1 MAHSSF
7 GGGWPSCNRSRIVTL
22 VRSDGLRIPLH
33 QDLIDLVQICLDVTE
48 ALGYDVKSGQTWGYA
63 CRPIAGTNKPSNH
76 SWGTAVDINSLDN
89 PRRAR
94 GLPMVTNIPPNIR
107 DFWKACGFR
116 WGGDFSWPDPMHF
129 EYMGSTD
136 QAREKASDLRRF
148 FSARGGPGPLP
159 AAATPPPYPGT
170 FRIGDRGPG
179 VKVWQRRLRDVGFGH
194 LVVDGIFGQRTRD
207 AVIRFQTDHHLS
219 ADGIAGQTTWH
230 WLWFGT

>member
-76 SWGTAVDINSLDN
+76 SWGTGVDINSLDN

-94 GLPMVTNIPPNIR
+94 GLPMVTNIPRIGAGSSRPE
-107 DFWKACGFR
+107 
-116 WGGDFSWPDPMHF
+116 GD
-129 EYMGSTD
+129 
-136 QAREKASDLRRF
+136 
-148 FSARGGPGPLP
+148 PGPCRPPRPHRRIP
-159 AAATPPPYPGT
+159 APSGSAT
-170 FRIGDRGPG
+170 
-179 VKVWQRRLRDVGFGH
+179 VG
-194 LVVDGIFGQRTRD
+194 R
-207 AVIRFQTDHHLS
+207 A
-219 ADGIAGQTTWH
+219 
-230 WLWFGT
+230 

>member
-63 CRPIAGTNKPSNH
+63 CRPIAGTNKPSNR

-94 GLPMVTNIPPNIR
+94 GLPEKNRRRCEGCWSP
-107 DFWKACGFR
+107 WSA
-116 WGGDFSWPDPMHF
+116 S
-129 EYMGSTD
+129 STG
-136 QAREKASDLRRF
+136 RRRDLR
-148 FSARGGPGPLP
+148 PEDP
-159 AAATPPPYPGT
+159 
-170 FRIGDRGPG
+170 
-179 VKVWQRRLRDVGFGH
+179 
-194 LVVDGIFGQRTRD
+194 
-207 AVIRFQTDHHLS
+207 
-219 ADGIAGQTTWH
+219 
-230 WLWFGT
+230 